1 MQQACQFH
9 QPESEI
15 SRFLSSLQ
23 TWVQAVSL
31 AVSPAVSVS
40 ISPGGRWDLNI
51 SLSPPQVSP
60 GWFHN
65 LIISPGTTRNSDWNK
80 YPLGLYPFSLNH
92 TFLPNVKSLGVVH
105 SSLSLNHTFLP
116 KMTNHSELSHITQ
129 QHKNKQ
135 NTQTFALIIFI
146 VNKSKSNQYIKSA
159 SFPFGGISY
168 FQQQQQLDC
177 Y

>member
-40 ISPGGRWDLNI
+40 ISPAGRWDLNI

-65 LIISPGTTRNSDWNK
+65 LIISQGTTRNSDWNK

-135 NTQTFALIIFI
+135 NTQTFAFTTFI
-146 VNKSKSNQYIKSA
+146 ANKSTKYSIHQIIIVSLRGH
-159 SFPFGGISY
+159 FLF
-168 FQQQQQLDC
+168 QQQLDC
-177 Y
+177 